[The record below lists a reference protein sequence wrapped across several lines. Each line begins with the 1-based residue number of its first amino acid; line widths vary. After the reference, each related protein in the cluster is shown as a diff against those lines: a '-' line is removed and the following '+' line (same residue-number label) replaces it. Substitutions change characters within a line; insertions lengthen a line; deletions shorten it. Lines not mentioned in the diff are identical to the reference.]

1 MLSHDNI
8 LFSMASCTGDVLE
21 SVPEDRLMKVE
32 EQRMVSYL
40 PLSHIAG
47 LQFDITSNMI
57 FGSTLYF
64 AKPDAL
70 QGTLV
75 ETL

>member
-1 MLSHDNI
+1 MLSHDNL
-8 LFSMASCTGDVLE
+8 LFDSINVTDDLSQGEDSSLLE
-21 SVPEDRLMKVE
+21 NVRI
-32 EQRMVSYL
+32 VSYL

-47 LQFDITSNMI
+47 LEFDLLTMVTV
-57 FGSTLYF
+57 GTECYF

-70 QGTLV
+70 AGTLV